1 MSKKLDS
8 KEVEL
13 FLLDNLDF
21 FETRESL
28 VSEMSFKHSSSSASS
43 ILESQVNKLRED
55 HKSLI
60 NMLTSFMET
69 ASINEDLFNKSK
81 NLTLQILESSTRK
94 QIINKVENSFSKDFK
109 VDKPLLKFHKNKK
122 IDELEKLTG
131 LSLHKGAIHC
141 GSLSSEKM
149 NVNYEKLFLDFR
161 NSSQEITMSIKTIQK
176 NDRYGSI
183 ILDKTNRVI
192 SFNDKKIGS
201 MVVAVIVVGDEI
213 GLLMLGSFDR
223 SKYLGDEDTTF
234 IEYIRD
240 VLEKKLAK

>member
-43 ILESQVNKLRED
+43 ILERQVNKLRED

-122 IDELEKLTG
+122 IDALEKLTG

-149 NVNYEKLFLDFR
+149 NVL
-161 NSSQEITMSIKTIQK
+161 
-176 NDRYGSI
+176 
-183 ILDKTNRVI
+183 
-192 SFNDKKIGS
+192 FNDKKIGS

>member
-43 ILESQVNKLRED
+43 ILERQVNKLRED

-131 LSLHKGAIHC
+131 LSLHKGAIYC

-149 NVNYEKLFLDFR
+149 NVL
-161 NSSQEITMSIKTIQK
+161 
-176 NDRYGSI
+176 
-183 ILDKTNRVI
+183 
-192 SFNDKKIGS
+192 FNDKKIGS

>member
-43 ILESQVNKLRED
+43 ILERQINKLRED

-149 NVNYEKLFLDFR
+149 NVL
-161 NSSQEITMSIKTIQK
+161 
-176 NDRYGSI
+176 
-183 ILDKTNRVI
+183 
-192 SFNDKKIGS
+192 FNDNKIGS
-201 MVVAVIVVGDEI
+201 MVVAVIVVGNEI

>member
-43 ILESQVNKLRED
+43 ILERQVNKLRED

-81 NLTLQILESSTRK
+81 NLTLQILESNTRK
-94 QIINKVENSFSKDFK
+94 QIINMVENSFSKDF
-109 VDKPLLKFHKNKK
+109 
-122 IDELEKLTG
+122 
-131 LSLHKGAIHC
+131 
-141 GSLSSEKM
+141 
-149 NVNYEKLFLDFR
+149 
-161 NSSQEITMSIKTIQK
+161 
-176 NDRYGSI
+176 
-183 ILDKTNRVI
+183 
-192 SFNDKKIGS
+192 
-201 MVVAVIVVGDEI
+201 
-213 GLLMLGSFDR
+213 
-223 SKYLGDEDTTF
+223 
-234 IEYIRD
+234 
-240 VLEKKLAK
+240 

>member
-43 ILESQVNKLRED
+43 ILERQVNKLRED

-60 NMLTSFMET
+60 NMLTSFMER

-149 NVNYEKLFLDFR
+149 NVL
-161 NSSQEITMSIKTIQK
+161 
-176 NDRYGSI
+176 
-183 ILDKTNRVI
+183 
-192 SFNDKKIGS
+192 FNDKKIGS

-213 GLLMLGSFDR
+213 GLLMLGSFNR